1 MLVGMTTDEH
11 LLLHEGDRLAAE
23 LARRFDGADTER
35 LQFIARTLTFNLVQ
49 VFMATIEDVTR
60 RAGKPYRTLLVTDE
74 IGWPDIVI
82 VTVDG
87 KVRER
92 LPVTD
97 LLRQA
102 FFSGTGLRS
111 VVAVQLQAAVH
122 ARNEHLT
129 TRALVLCLKSKPV
142 MDVSRPFLTRLLH

>member
-1 MLVGMTTDEH
+1 MTTDEH

-23 LARRFDGADTER
+23 LARRFGGADTER

-60 RAGKPYRTLLVTDE
+60 RAGKPYRALLVADE

-82 VTVDG
+82 VTADG
-87 KVRER
+87 EVRER
-92 LPVTD
+92 LPVTA

-102 FFSGTGLRS
+102 FFSGTVLRS
-111 VVAVQLQAAVH
+111 AVAVHLQAAVE

-129 TRALVLCLKSKPV
+129 TRALVSCLKSKPV